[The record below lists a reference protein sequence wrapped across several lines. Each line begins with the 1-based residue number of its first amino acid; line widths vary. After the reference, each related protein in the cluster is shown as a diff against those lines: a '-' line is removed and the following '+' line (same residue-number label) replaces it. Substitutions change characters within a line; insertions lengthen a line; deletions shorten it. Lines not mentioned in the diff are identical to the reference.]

1 MVLRKERRAF
11 EIILCEALAS
21 SRGSHSSKDFGKD
34 FGNVILFYRSDCV
47 FVILHSLNSKSNSLR
62 RKLFVLIIPSPFF
75 MTLITLDHL
84 EKRYENGFEAVKD
97 LSLRLESGKFTVLL
111 GPSGCGKSTT
121 LRMIAGLES
130 ITAGELRFDNERM
143 NEALPKHRDIGM
155 VFQNYALYPH
165 LSVFENIAFPL
176 RLRREAKARVDERV
190 REVAAMTGLAELLD
204 RKPKQLSGGQRQR
217 VALGR
222 AIVRKPRVFL
232 FDEPLSNLDAQ
243 LRTQMRVEISQLQR
257 LVGSTA
263 VYVTHD
269 QTEAMTMA
277 DTIVVMNKG
286 ELQQVGT
293 PQEIYNNPSNRF
305 VAGFLGSPTM
315 NFFEGNLT
323 QTAKEWHFQEQD
335 GFTLNDAQNQV
346 LSAFQGK
353 VALGIRP
360 ENIACTPFES
370 DSAALSFSA
379 TIERIE
385 FLGNEK
391 LVYFRTQ
398 SKSASLLKVLR
409 ASIGEV
415 IGEVGTNCTLFVK
428 RGACAFFNERGE
440 RV

>member
-1 MVLRKERRAF
+1 
-11 EIILCEALAS
+11 
-21 SRGSHSSKDFGKD
+21 
-34 FGNVILFYRSDCV
+34 
-47 FVILHSLNSKSNSLR
+47 
-62 RKLFVLIIPSPFF
+62 

-84 EKRYENGFEAVKD
+84 EKRYDNGFEAVRN

-176 RLRREAKARVDERV
+176 RLRREAKADVDARV
-190 REVAAMTGLAELLD
+190 REVAGMTGLAELLD
-204 RKPKQLSGGQRQR
+204 RKPKELSGGQRQR

-243 LRTQMRVEISQLQR
+243 LRTQMRVEISRLQR
-257 LVGSTA
+257 VVGSTA

-286 ELQQVGT
+286 ELQQTGT
-293 PQEIYNNPSNRF
+293 PQEIYNNPANRF

-315 NFFEGNLT
+315 NFFEGNFS
-323 QTAKEWHFQEQD
+323 QTPQGWHFQEQD
-335 GFTLNDAQNQV
+335 GMRLHHAQSTI

-353 VALGIRP
+353 ATLGIRP
-360 ENIACTPFES
+360 ENIAFTPFENDAAS
-370 DSAALSFSA
+370 DFANGSAEHALSFSA
-379 TIERIE
+379 KIERIE

-391 LVYFRTQ
+391 LVYFSTQ
-398 SKSASLLKVLR
+398 AESPAPLKVLR
-409 ASIGEV
+409 ASIGGASAD
-415 IGEVGTNCTLFVK
+415 IGAKRTLFVK
-428 RGACAFFNERGE
+428 QDASTFFNERGE
-440 RV
+440 RIDCR